1 MLTRG
6 ILSHILSNRVGG
18 VNYLNAPVIAG
29 SMGIKWREIK
39 ERVHYYL
46 TSLLVIRLKKGGNE
60 SAAYGTLLRE
70 NEARLMRMDR
80 IMVDADL
87 TGRILLVHAYDRP
100 GVIGGVASLLGDRG
114 INIGDM
120 HFGREVVGGP
130 SLSLFDVDQPV
141 DDAIVQTIL
150 SVAGVIDVK
159 RLDLS

>member
-1 MLTRG
+1 
-6 ILSHILSNRVGG
+6 
-18 VNYLNAPVIAG
+18 
-29 SMGIKWREIK
+29 
-39 ERVHYYL
+39 
-46 TSLLVIRLKKGGNE
+46 
-60 SAAYGTLLRE
+60 
-70 NEARLMRMDR
+70 MRMNR

-150 SVAGVIDVK
+150 SVAGVIDLK

>member
-1 MLTRG
+1 
-6 ILSHILSNRVGG
+6 
-18 VNYLNAPVIAG
+18 
-29 SMGIKWREIK
+29 MGIKWREIK

-46 TSLLVIRLKKGGNE
+46 TSLLVIRLKKGKRE

-70 NEARLMRMDR
+70 NEARLMRMNR

-87 TGRILLVHAYDRP
+87 TGRILLVLAYDRP
-100 GVIGGVASLLGDRG
+100 GVIGGVASLLGEKG

-120 HFGREVVGGP
+120 HFGREGVGGP

-150 SVAGVIDVK
+150 SVPGVIDVK